1 MNASRILIVEDED
14 KIAQILVDYLKND
27 GFETQVLNTGLDA
40 VETVKTTEPDLVILD
55 LMLPEKD
62 GVSICREVRQFSN
75 VPIMMLTAKVDEVD
89 RLIGLELGADDYV
102 CKPFLPREVVARV
115 KTILRRAQSTQSTND
130 SIGKQLSYRSITLQC
145 DRYVCLI
152 SNQRVELTPVEFR
165 LLQTLMSSPGRVFS
179 RDVLIQ
185 SSYSDGRVVSDRTV
199 DSHVKNL
206 RKKVSAV
213 TGSEELIH
221 SIYGVGYK
229 IE

>member
-1 MNASRILIVEDED
+1 MNKSRILIIEDEA

-27 GFETQVLNTGLDA
+27 GFQTEVLDTGLGA
-40 VETVKTTEPDLVILD
+40 VETIRDSLPDLVLLD

-75 VPIMMLTAKVDEVD
+75 VPIIMLTAKVDEVD

-115 KTILRRAQSTQSTND
+115 KTILRRFQSTQSLDKAND
-130 SIGKQLSYRSITLQC
+130 GQLAYRSIRLQC
-145 DRYVCLI
+145 DRYICLVE
-152 SNQRVELTPVEFR
+152 NQRIELTPVEFR
-165 LLQTLMSSPGRVFS
+165 LLQTLITSPGRVFS
-179 RDVLIQ
+179 REVLIQ
-185 SSYSDGRVVSDRTV
+185 ASYSDGRVVSDRTV

-206 RKKVSAV
+206 RKKVSLV
-213 TGSEELIH
+213 SKDEDMIH

-229 IE
+229 LE

>member
-1 MNASRILIVEDED
+1 MNVSLILIVEDED

-115 KTILRRAQSTQSTND
+115 KTILRRVQSTQNTND
-130 SIGKQLSYRSITLQC
+130 SIGQQLSYRSITLQC

-165 LLQTLMSSPGRVFS
+165 LLQTLMASPGRVFS

-185 SSYSDGRVVSDRTV
+185 FSYSDGRVVSDRTV

>member
-1 MNASRILIVEDED
+1 MNKSRILIVEDEA
-14 KIAQILVDYLKND
+14 KIAQILVDYLNND
-27 GFETQVLNTGLDA
+27 GFQTEVLDTGLEA
-40 VETVKTTEPDLVILD
+40 VEIIKQSKPDLVLLD

-75 VPIMMLTAKVDEVD
+75 VPIIMLTAKVDEVD

-115 KTILRRAQSTQSTND
+115 KTILRRFQNTQVPVD
-130 SIGKQLSYRSITLQC
+130 SAEGEVKYRSITLRRDQ
-145 DRYVCLI
+145 YICLVDD
-152 SNQRVELTPVEFR
+152 QRVELTPVEFR
-165 LLQTLMSSPGRVFS
+165 LLQTLITAPGRVFS

-185 SSYSDGRVVSDRTV
+185 ASYSDGRVVSDRTV

-206 RKKVSAV
+206 RKKVGVVS
-213 TGSEELIH
+213 GSEDLIH

-229 IE
+229 VE